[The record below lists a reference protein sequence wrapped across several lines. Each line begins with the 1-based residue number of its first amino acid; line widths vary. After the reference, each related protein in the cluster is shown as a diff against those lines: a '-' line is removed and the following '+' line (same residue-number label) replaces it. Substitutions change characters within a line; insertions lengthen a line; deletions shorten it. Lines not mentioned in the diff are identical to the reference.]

1 MHSPIS
7 SYTLL
12 LAGLFSCGL
21 SHAGLCESG
30 QHQSPTDLRAS
41 SQQAGVALSFD
52 YRTTA
57 MKIANDGHTVRVR
70 FHNGSALHIGKQA
83 YTLEQFH
90 FHTPGGDRIE
100 GQQFPMA
107 AHLLHKSQS
116 GQLLAVGVL
125 FRLGAENALLNALLP
140 LIPKA
145 GSGDHALAQA
155 ALNPLQLLPQDKHYY
170 RYQGSLTAAPCTEGV
185 EWLTL
190 KEPVEIS
197 AQQLQRYKA
206 LFSDNMRAAQPL
218 NGRRVVL
225 SQ

>member
-1 MHSPIS
+1 MHSPIT

-12 LAGLFSCGL
+12 LASLFSCGL
-21 SHAGLCESG
+21 THAGLCESG
-30 QHQSPTDLRAS
+30 QRQSPTDLRAS
-41 SQQAGVALSFD
+41 SQQAGGALSFD

-57 MKIANDGHTVRVR
+57 LKIANDGHTVRVR
-70 FHNGSALHIGKQA
+70 FHNGSTLRIGKQA

-107 AHLLHKSQS
+107 AHLLHKSPS

-125 FRLGAENALLNALLP
+125 FRLGAENALLNRLLP

-145 GSGDHALAQA
+145 GSGDHGLADET
-155 ALNPLQLLPQDKHYY
+155 LNPLLLLPQDKLYY

-185 EWLTL
+185 EWLML
-190 KEPVEIS
+190 KNPVEIS

-206 LFSDNMRAAQPL
+206 LFNDNMRAAQPL
-218 NGRRVVL
+218 NGRRVVQ
-225 SQ
+225 SP